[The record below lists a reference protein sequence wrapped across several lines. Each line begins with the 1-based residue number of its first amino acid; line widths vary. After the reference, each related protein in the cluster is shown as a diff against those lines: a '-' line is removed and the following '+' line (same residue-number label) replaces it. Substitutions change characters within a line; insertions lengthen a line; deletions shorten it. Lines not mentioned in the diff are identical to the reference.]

1 MEMDYNWP
9 IFSSSCVFETEKMS
23 KVCSSLKKSLEHFL
37 LVLSFVNKDN
47 FVLENYWRFFVKYLS
62 IF

>member
-1 MEMDYNWP
+1 MDYNWP

-47 FVLENYWRFFVKYLS
+47 FVLENY
-62 IF
+62 